1 MNAISKYNIKR
12 FCTGHA
18 FFIRKHRHGGFSAE
32 KTLQRGKTTH
42 KEDKILRIITML
54 TGALFMGGGIYLLAN
69 GGITFMSV
77 AFPVGILFVIGGIV
91 ECLSYNS
98 YRGDEE
104 DRTWILIDGMTTF
117 LLGGL
122 ILLNKLSADTV
133 VPMVLGLWVI
143 TTGVR
148 NFVTAWEDIENRD
161 RKFYDH
167 MAIGLLNLI
176 TGIYVFFDVD
186 IFNLATI
193 TMVGLCIVV
202 QGFNIFHIGATI
214 IILKPNFI
222 KTKQEILEEAA
233 AKAEEAHV
241 AAKEAIKAAKEA
253 KAEVR
258 VIEATPEELLDAVLA
273 PKPGTENT
281 EPAGGTD
288 SAAAAEASAEANKT
302 AEE

>member
-1 MNAISKYNIKR
+1 M
-12 FCTGHA
+12 
-18 FFIRKHRHGGFSAE
+18 
-32 KTLQRGKTTH
+32 
-42 KEDKILRIITML
+42 RIITML
-54 TGALFMGGGIYLLAN
+54 TGVLFMGAGIYLVAN

-77 AFPVGILFVIGGIV
+77 AFVIGILFVFGGIV

-104 DRTWILIDGMTTF
+104 GRKWILIDGMTTF

-122 ILLNKLSADTV
+122 ILLNKLSADAV

-148 NFVTAWEDIENRD
+148 NFVTAWESLEKRD

-167 MAIGLLNLI
+167 MIIGLINLI
-176 TGIYVFFDVD
+176 AGIYVFFDVD

-214 IILKPNFI
+214 IIMKPDFI
-222 KTKQEILEEAA
+222 KTKEEMLQDAA
-233 AKAEEAHV
+233 AKALEAHE
-241 AAKEAIKAAKEA
+241 AAKEAIKVAKEA
-253 KAEVR
+253 RAEVK
-258 VIEATPEELLDAVLA
+258 VIKETPEELLDATMV
-273 PKPGTENT
+273 PKPGTEVT
-281 EPAGGTD
+281 EN
-288 SAAAAEASAEANKT
+288 E
-302 AEE
+302 

>member
-1 MNAISKYNIKR
+1 MKMQAR
-12 FCTGHA
+12 
-18 FFIRKHRHGGFSAE
+18 RFSAE

-42 KEDKILRIITML
+42 KEEKILRITTML
-54 TGALFMGGGIYLLAN
+54 TGALFMCGGIYLIAN
-69 GGITFMSV
+69 GGVSFMSV
-77 AFPVGILFVIGGIV
+77 AFPIGILFVIGGIV

-98 YRGDEE
+98 YRGDE
-104 DRTWILIDGMTTF
+104 DDKRWILIDGMTTF

-122 ILLNKLSADTV
+122 ILLNKLSADAV

-148 NFVTAWEDIENRD
+148 NFVTAWENIENRD

-176 TGIYVFFDVD
+176 AGIYVFFDVD

-222 KTKQEILEEAA
+222 KTKQEILEEAT

-258 VIEATPEELLDAVLA
+258 VIEATPEELLDAVMA
-273 PKPGTENT
+273 PKPGTEIV
-281 EPAGGTD
+281 
-288 SAAAAEASAEANKT
+288 EASADEDNDGDKDSNGEKVGT
-302 AEE
+302 EEKDGK

>member
-1 MNAISKYNIKR
+1 M
-12 FCTGHA
+12 
-18 FFIRKHRHGGFSAE
+18 
-32 KTLQRGKTTH
+32 
-42 KEDKILRIITML
+42 RIITML

-69 GGITFMSV
+69 GGITFTSV
-77 AFPVGILFVIGGIV
+77 AFIVGLLFVIGGVV
-91 ECLSYNS
+91 ECLSYSS
-98 YRGDEE
+98 YRGDAE
-104 DRTWILIDGMTTF
+104 DRHWILIDGMTTF

-122 ILLNKLSADTV
+122 ILLNKLAADAV

-148 NFVTAWEDIENRD
+148 NFVTAWEDIEQRD

-176 TGIYVFFDVD
+176 TGIYVFFDAD
-186 IFNLATI
+186 IFNMATI

-214 IILKPNFI
+214 IILKPDFL
-222 KTKQEILEEAA
+222 KTKQEMLDEAA
-233 AKAEEAHV
+233 AKAAEAHI

-258 VIEATPEELLDAVLA
+258 TIEETPEELLDAVLA
-273 PKPGTENT
+273 PKPGTE
-281 EPAGGTD
+281 
-288 SAAAAEASAEANKT
+288 SAEAAVN
-302 AEE
+302 AEESKSSEA

>member
-1 MNAISKYNIKR
+1 
-12 FCTGHA
+12 
-18 FFIRKHRHGGFSAE
+18 
-32 KTLQRGKTTH
+32 
-42 KEDKILRIITML
+42 
-54 TGALFMGGGIYLLAN
+54 MGGGIYLLAN
-69 GGITFMSV
+69 GGITFTSV
-77 AFPVGILFVIGGIV
+77 AFVVGLLFVIGGVV
-91 ECLSYNS
+91 ECLSYSS

-104 DRTWILIDGMTTF
+104 DRRWILIDGMTTF

-122 ILLNKLSADTV
+122 ILLNKLAADAV

-148 NFVTAWEDIENRD
+148 NFVTAWEDIEQRD

-176 TGIYVFFDVD
+176 TGIYVFFDAD

-214 IILKPNFI
+214 IILKPDFI
-222 KTKQEILEEAA
+222 KTKQEMLDEAE
-233 AKAEEAHV
+233 AKAAEAQM

-253 KAEVR
+253 KAEVKT
-258 VIEATPEELLDAVLA
+258 IEETPEELLDAVLA
-273 PKPGTENT
+273 PKPGTENAENLGAVAET
-281 EPAGGTD
+281 KPSEAVAEPENEKK
-288 SAAAAEASAEANKT
+288 AEPKKT
-302 AEE
+302 AKSKKSGEETKTKAEEKPKRSKKKTEEKEKEDEQQSFI